1 MSTQTVPLS
10 EAAGQG
16 VSQTQ
21 VQQFGSE
28 LGAKLTELVKYAT
41 DRGIDLGSDTL
52 AKVFNR
58 KLSPATA
65 SLRSASVSGA
75 YETYGRRISGRHG
88 GVDVNSALAFGGCDC
103 NGVFFGAADL
113 DLPAIRHYGESG
125 NERTKDNIVNSILAT
140 FEKLGIK
147 GRGANAQEKLKSI
160 RDQIPATFKASAHK
174 QVVEKIAKS
183 INDAFGSNIIDASQ
197 PVSVVGP
204 KIAEVIYSLTNNMHA
219 EYLIVYG
226 ELRTTIQN
234 LHILDSAMKAALDG
248 LAKRLAATKSEPD
261 ARLLGLQSSIELA
274 LQESRRQLAMLE
286 GLLNTT
292 VNPEEKRLSKII
304 GNSTSL
310 EQISKLA
317 EPGDK
322 DFNKTIVRILD
333 GLGITATVGDLI
345 NNALKKV
352 GITLADYAKISN
364 VEQLYT
370 EAAKHGLEIKSDEE
384 MNKYIEAVKFLVANL
399 YRAADIADRINN
411 PDDAYRGETVGA
423 ADDYGKSF
431 VEKQIDNRKNLRA
444 IIFSAFNQKIKRSFN
459 TFVDAIDMLS
469 NKIGVEVPVTS
480 DVDGF
485 RTALGRVDSNLIYRP
500 NIYYAL
506 IGFYNDAYSKSLR
519 DEFIADLKTVKVQCE
534 ILRDKA
540 EFKGASHLFAEII
553 KSVDGIIALIDDYS
567 GQIAVKFGAEEHPD
581 PESTKTGAHDHEEDN
596 VEPEGITGAAD
607 ILEVKPVSLA
617 FANVR
622 NIHDAVVK
630 LDYKFRVAQIRRNLA
645 TVAAEREGYTVKYE
659 SMTQDS
665 IFNVLREQERIYDA
679 LRKELSEG
687 VSGKIT
693 APAFPFPYND
703 SKSIDAEKAAAIK
716 MLDNI
721 WDVKRRFWS
730 VVADIDSYMQ
740 AFTDGLARSPEDIA
754 DIKSMLDGVEIIQD
768 WYTDATGETIASVFE
783 SFPGKIAGGVTY
795 SDNRLSSG
803 PGHYYERIGTVY
815 SDELA
820 TNGNADSMVI
830 GNPHLVADP
839 VRGQGAQEKAKKMFE
854 KFSILKNFIGV
865 FMHIGS
871 KANGVQLKTKVNTPT
886 QLYNALADYISVSA
900 FAQGYD
906 LGKEV
911 NATDNLPVNF
921 AAPPAPSADFIAAD
935 TFADVLGPVAG
946 YDRKVHAQLPVGF
959 NDGVADESTNFRQ
972 RWGIWMRSV
981 CNALVAKEQKFG
993 FELEDQYF
1001 VHTIKAMA
1009 AKIFT
1014 VTGLY
1019 DVFDRPLE
1027 FNGLSQ
1033 VRMIIGGDEY
1043 PVIDNKATPLYLRL
1057 VLLAQFYRK
1066 IFSFV
1071 PEGDDELSGRLDWKD
1086 YAKFPRNDTHLRI
1099 ALVPDLIG
1107 VFGGLIKLLFRKIRS
1122 IEVDNFTD
1130 DDIRA
1135 IVSEVNTIYKARA
1148 SEHKGDPVGGIIQ
1161 EFITEVNRRYAIVS
1175 KAERDTYEEAFGA
1188 TYDRLGDEEGDRP
1201 IDIPLLEGEGEPE
1214 TQKMAEFQRR
1224 LEMKSDLDVR
1234 SAKKSAHRIEQS
1246 HYDLVKNFRC
1256 IIDNFF
1262 ESPEEQTSFDGEIMA
1277 VGNKLKVEQNS
1288 EKRFKLIASLIRG
1301 SDSYTKV
1308 DGTKYLMFHETVVA
1322 QLNVLSGIHTLLSRT
1337 KLIATL
1343 LDPKFLREC
1352 IVDTIGGELKS
1363 AQGVA
1368 PSLPS
1373 DFAAGGNLT
1382 SNFQSMV
1389 VNKLMKAGLLDSGV
1403 TLMNA
1408 PIDVV
1413 HMVEKLCGRWST
1425 AASEV
1430 MNPGTEYFSKP
1441 VYGHAGADRSLQV
1454 AIVGVAPNN
1463 VIDANNGNEFAR
1475 VFAGKTEISADSKD
1489 EIDTFYR
1496 LFLDQSYMYK
1506 LLVETLFGV
1515 VSQLHGT
1522 VTMTWDKNSLS
1533 LNFGGVKTV
1542 CTELL
1547 ESASYFIEVLRP
1559 QFDKDFVSKYTDKK
1573 TPGSLYWLQE
1583 QITEKILEGRA
1594 AGKVRDADGVEISK
1608 PAYDNLE
1615 KVAQRLA
1622 SAYRD
1627 LTKSWE
1633 VDGAKLSIGQVNK
1646 VKDSRNVYSDI
1657 LSEMVF
1663 YDASKPE
1670 SGLHSDDL
1678 DSQFRDRK
1686 PLKMVDFSQD
1696 PYEALHFHVDG
1707 KESILDTRYINR
1719 FTQLYD
1725 FDPEMN
1731 LNRSALFVFNQ
1742 LIAKFIRTFYD
1753 TSNQKLYSPLLS
1765 DLVNGVF
1772 NHGIVDHAFTYPDTS
1787 PAMFVKGNKPESLS
1801 SSNVTMIQ
1809 SKIPARF
1816 HPLFDYFKLVL
1827 SNYLSSS
1834 NATLPKL
1841 SERLDSTNAHFSR
1854 QIPGGFN
1861 RLLATLSAF
1870 AYGHAFA
1877 LHLAAPAPHDI
1888 NILTTISHLIAGKAS
1903 TAATIAA
1910 NIAAANIA
1918 AVPANINASILA
1930 EFGTAT
1936 PTADQITNLWLNNID
1951 VITSVIAVDIGAF
1964 GAALMIDGTGIPY
1977 ILMDMV
1983 ITSPGSA
1990 GANPHVDSG
1999 VVRVLASSPY
2009 KVPNANS
2016 IDYVADIVSTMLVV
2030 YTTIAAGPGGARPND
2045 AAINAGFNNMLA
2057 DLDGRKVYVPAVSGT
2072 PKFEAKKDDV
2082 MYANDEAGVNAIGS
2096 PSGVGSYIV
2105 LARNEAVGGII
2116 GANSIDTVPGRS
2128 GNKVAGS
2135 SSHVA
2140 VQHFGQRFDADADH
2154 VLFTSLAHILR
2165 NLYNSKAAIGKHYL
2179 NESIADVAIYMKD
2192 KFRANLPEFKNL
2204 FLKLRQRCEFIKKL
2218 LEQKDLNM
2226 SRDGLDR
2233 IATHNPW
2240 PYALKA
2246 PVAGDIETKSRFIGI
2261 LDTITS
2267 ACSSMIQS
2275 CEQVLREVG
2284 DTPKYFELHSDSIK
2298 DYKNQYNEE
2307 PLMLLSSALHLLQ
2320 NASGS
2325 CDILPVHSVG
2335 EEKFKFAFGIR
2346 SLISHLG
2353 ANVKLDSMPGMKWLF
2368 DQFDQ
2373 LVDPK
2378 MKLSSTK
2385 YDDYLK
2391 AMLKGLQFIYESK
2404 HLAGSVSSFVL
2415 SYPRSDAK
2423 SRNGNLSMFKQGI
2436 FTRHDLVVGN
2446 ASPSGAPRTA
2456 GLSSDPDSSF
2466 DTIDLTNRSAVSIVH
2481 GVKTSHKVARPV
2493 YAIGKSLADV
2503 IRLTESSD
2511 RDARI
2516 RDVVEWMKLD
2526 AIKGKNPRE
2535 IQNIID
2541 LNVVPIDVHALRRE
2555 IPLVNLYNYSYTFD
2569 RMIVDLYYG
2578 LRNDGAKSMINAIC
2592 NGVNGAEL
2600 DIGSARDMLVTLLIN
2615 PYIDLRPSANTTN
2628 VIERGALTNHLTGM
2642 LVGEGI
2648 SELGR
2653 PKFLSDQIFNKVVF
2667 GELYKNIGEMNEVGP
2682 AAVEV
2687 TRAARMTS
2695 STLLEASVKILT
2707 MMTRLFT
2714 PIALAGNEIT
2724 NLVRYIIGNPNV
2736 ALSKLPAFNG
2746 LTGARGYIAKVVV
2759 HALDLCG
2766 TYAKK
2771 HNFAPNSIE
2780 AAGRALQQFLRELIN
2795 EFIAIDANV
2804 GPTVDEKH
2812 EQLIKQIEGVKIVEP
2827 IQEKVRNIL
2836 NTIVKK
2842 DNPFTPGYIS
2852 LVPGVNVALGS
2863 LAAGNVRQFITAF
2876 VLLFGQHSNFHLMA
2890 PADKHALHWM
2900 DFEPSDNSVLDG
2912 SSRAGAVKLEARD
2925 VSDIGKLLTSN
2936 GRMRFDTKFIRN
2948 LTFIVNIVRS
2958 VRLRLQRDLVYDKNI
2973 TIRSAAVTRN
2983 PLTEFTANEVDA
2995 ERAYVNRQINS
3006 RY

>member
-183 INDAFGSNIIDASQ
+183 INDAFGSNIVDASQ

-665 IFNVLREQERIYDA
+665 IFNVLREQERIYNA

-906 LGKEV
+906 LGKDV

-921 AAPPAPSADFIAAD
+921 AALPVPSADFIAAD
-935 TFADVLGPVAG
+935 TFAPDVGPVVG

-959 NDGVADESTNFRQ
+959 NNGVADESTNFRQ
-972 RWGIWMRSV
+972 RWGIWMRSI
-981 CNALVAKEQKFG
+981 CDALVAKEQKFG

-1135 IVSEVNTIYKARA
+1135 IVGEVNTIYKARA

-1368 PSLPS
+1368 HSLPS

-1382 SNFQSMV
+1382 TNFQSMV

-1441 VYGHAGADRSLQV
+1441 VYGHAGADRSLPV
-1454 AIVGVAPNN
+1454 AFVGAVAPNS
-1463 VIDANNGNEFAR
+1463 VINANNGNEFAR

-1594 AGKVRDADGVEISK
+1594 AGKVRDADGVETSK

-1787 PAMFVKGNKPESLS
+1787 PAMFVKGNKPEALPA
-1801 SSNVTMIQ
+1801 SNVLDLQADMDTDMLDRIYIIKRVLETYLR
-1809 SKIPARF
+1809 SKNA
-1816 HPLFDYFKLVL
+1816 KL
-1827 SNYLSSS
+1827 
-1834 NATLPKL
+1834 PEL
-1841 SERLDSTNAHFSR
+1841 SERLNGSSSYFSR
-1854 QIPGGFN
+1854 NIASNGVTLN
-1861 RLLATLSAF
+1861 RFIVTLTAF
-1870 AYGHAFA
+1870 FYGVGIAD
-1877 LHLAAPAPHDI
+1877 HLADSLPHDQNVL
-1888 NILTTISHLIAGKAS
+1888 NIVGKLIAAKAS
-1903 TAATIAA
+1903 TAATVIVDMNGMPPNVA
-1910 NIAAANIA
+1910 N
-1918 AVPANINASILA
+1918 SILA
-1930 EFGTAT
+1930 EFGTST
-1936 PTADQITNLWLNNID
+1936 PSADQIADLWINNID
-1951 VITSVIAVDIGAF
+1951 VVSVEIYNNHLPPAANIPIMGSKPLIQFNDIDSLIKSRARTLDL
-1964 GAALMIDGTGIPY
+1964 AHSNPGIIRLLRY
-1977 ILMDMV
+1977 
-1983 ITSPGSA
+1983 
-1990 GANPHVDSG
+1990 N
-1999 VVRVLASSPY
+1999 PY
-2009 KVPNANS
+2009 KVTSESDIEYVSNLVATMIFRYGNAANG
-2016 IDYVADIVSTMLVV
+2016 V
-2030 YTTIAAGPGGARPND
+2030 GATDN
-2045 AAINAGFNNMLA
+2045 
-2057 DLDGRKVYVPAVSGT
+2057 DLDDAIERIVEKMRGAKVYVPPTSGS

-2082 MYANDEAGVNAIGS
+2082 MYANDETSISAIGS
-2096 PSGVGSYIV
+2096 PLSTGAYIV
-2105 LARNEAVGGII
+2105 LARNEAVGGVA
-2116 GANSIDTVPGRS
+2116 GSNSIDKVPGS
-2128 GNKVAGS
+2128 GPKNVAS
-2135 SSHVA
+2135 SSHTA
-2140 VQHFGQRFDADADH
+2140 IRHFGQRFDADADH

-2246 PVAGDIETKSRFIGI
+2246 PVAGDVETKSRFIGI

-2423 SRNGNLSMFKQGI
+2423 SRNGNLNMFKQGI

-2466 DTIDLTNRSAVSIVH
+2466 DTIDLTNRSAVSIIH

-2615 PYIDLRPSANTTN
+2615 PYIDLRPSADTANA
-2628 VIERGALTNHLTGM
+2628 IERGALTNHLTGM

-2707 MMTRLFT
+2707 MMTQLFT
-2714 PIALAGNEIT
+2714 HIALTGNEIT

-2780 AAGRALQQFLRELIN
+2780 AAGRALHQFLRELVT
-2795 EFIAIDANV
+2795 EFIAINANAA
-2804 GPTVDEKH
+2804 TFDEKH

-2842 DNPFTPGYIS
+2842 DNPFVPGHIS
-2852 LVPGVNVALGS
+2852 LVPGANAAVGP
-2863 LAAGNVRQFITAF
+2863 LAAGNVGRFIGVF
-2876 VLLFGQHSNFHLMA
+2876 LSLFGQRSNVRLMA
-2890 PADKHALHWM
+2890 PADNHALHWM